1 MADILPGALILLAA
15 FALIPLAGYAATD
28 SWRGAWDALRQFLL
42 IMGALVAIGGGAGV
56 LAIVAEHGPVAIWSA
71 ITRR

>member
-1 MADILPGALILLAA
+1 MAEILPGALILLGA

-42 IMGALVAIGGGAGV
+42 IMGALVVIGGGTGLLMA
-56 LAIVAEHGPVAIWSA
+56 LAEHGPGLMWSA
-71 ITRR
+71 ITGR